1 MKFLDRFRQ
10 TTRCVLTLA
19 SVAYL
24 VGCGG
29 GGQSPILGSANL
41 GSLPT
46 VTWTSPAN
54 TSPIASNIAIN
65 SVVSATFSKLMT
77 ESTLTTSSFAL
88 DCVNGGSIATT
99 LSYDVPTR
107 TATLHPTSVLAST
120 TTCTATINTDAKD
133 STGLALLVPY
143 IWSFSTAAAA
153 DTTAPT
159 VIAITPLNNA
169 GSVSVNTNVNVSFSE
184 SMAPSTVTA
193 STMTLR
199 NTTLNTAVT
208 GTVLYAPSSNT
219 AVFTPTL
226 PTPLA
231 NNTLYTVTL
240 STAVTDLAGN
250 PLASTFT
257 STFTTAALPDT
268 TRPTVTVNFPAD
280 AATSVANN
288 TAISATFSEDMT
300 ASSIDASSFT
310 LTNMATS
317 AAVTGTVGFTPS
329 SRTATF
335 TPTSPNTLANNT
347 LFTAKIT
354 TVAKDLANNTLAADF
369 VWTFTTSNTGDTIA
383 PTVTLVSPLNG
394 VTGVCLTK
402 SVTATFSEAM
412 APASITTSNFT
423 LTNASVSVPGTVTY
437 DAPSKVATF
446 VPTNPTGF
454 APNTNLVATV
464 TTGVTDLAA
473 NPLASAF
480 SWNFTTGTQACLA
493 PVNLRTIAAFGSFG
507 GGAGVTNQGVN
518 TVVNGHLGTTAVCTA
533 ITGFHDAVNVYTE
546 TGSNIGLVNGTVY
559 CNAPFPGTTAT
570 MAIATQ
576 GAADALQAYT
586 DLATLTAVPY
596 SSGSLAG
603 ATLAPGLYTAPGGS
617 FDITAGDLTLDAQG
631 DPNAVWVFQ
640 MGSSLTIGLIG
651 TPRHVYLL
659 NGAQAKNVF
668 WQVGSAARI
677 ENGSVMVGTI
687 LASAGVTISTAG
699 QTQQTTLTG
708 RAIGLNA
715 SVTMV
720 NTTVVAP

>member
-1 MKFLDRFRQ
+1 LG
-10 TTRCVLTLA
+10 TTA
-19 SVAYL
+19 
-24 VGCGG
+24 
-29 GGQSPILGSANL
+29 L

-54 TSPIASNIAIN
+54 TTPIASNVAIN
-65 SVVSATFSKLMT
+65 TAVSATFSKPMN
-77 ESTLTTSSFAL
+77 ESTLTTSSFDL
-88 DCVNGGSIATT
+88 NCVNGGTIATT
-99 LSYDVPTR
+99 LTYDVPTR
-107 TATLHPTSVLAST
+107 TATIQPTTPLASN

-143 IWSFSTAAAA
+143 VWSFSTAAVA

-159 VIAITPLNNA
+159 VIAVSPLNNA
-169 GSVSVNTNVNVSFSE
+169 GSVTVNTNVNVSFSE

-208 GTVLYAPSSNT
+208 GTVLYVPSSNS
-219 AVFTPTL
+219 AVFTPTS

-240 STAVTDLAGN
+240 STAMTDSAGN
-250 PLASTFT
+250 PLASPFT

-268 TRPTVTVNFPAD
+268 TRPTVILNVPVNG
-280 AATSVANN
+280 ATGVANN
-288 TAISATFSEDMT
+288 TGISATFSEDMT

-317 AAVTGTVGFTPS
+317 TAVTGTVGFTPS

-335 TPTSPNTLANNT
+335 TPTSPSTLANNT
-347 LFTAKIT
+347 LFSAKIT
-354 TVAKDLANNTLAADF
+354 TLAKDLANNTLASDF
-369 VWTFTTSNTGDTIA
+369 VWTFTTSNIGDTTA
-383 PTVTLVSPLNG
+383 PTVTSVSPLNG
-394 VTGVCLTK
+394 ATGVCLTK
-402 SVTATFSEAM
+402 SVTATFNEAM
-412 APASITTSNFT
+412 APASISASNFT
-423 LTNASVSVPGTVTY
+423 VTNASVLVPGTVTY

-446 VPTNPTGF
+446 VPTNATGF
-454 APNTNLVATV
+454 APTTNLVATV

-480 SWNFTTGTQACLA
+480 IWSFTTGTQACLA

-533 ITGFHDAVNVYTE
+533 ITGFHDAVDVFTE
-546 TGSNIGLVNGTVY
+546 TTLNIGLVNGSVY
-559 CNAPFPGTTAT
+559 CNAPLPGTTAT

-586 DLATLTAVPY
+586 DLATLTPVPY

-603 ATLAPGLYTAPGGS
+603 ATLAPGLYSAPGGS
-617 FDITAGDLTLDAQG
+617 FDITTGDLTLDALG

-640 MGSSLTIGLIG
+640 MSSSLTIGQVA

-720 NTTVVAP
+720 NTTIVAP

>member
-1 MKFLDRFRQ
+1 MKFLDGFRQ
-10 TTRCVLTLA
+10 TTYRVLTLA

-29 GGQSPILGSANL
+29 GQSPILGTTTL

-54 TSPIASNIAIN
+54 TTPIANNVPIN
-65 SVVSATFSKLMT
+65 TVVSATFSKPMT
-77 ESTLTTSSFAL
+77 ESTLTPSSFGL
-88 DCVNGGSIATT
+88 DCVTGGTIATT
-99 LSYDVPTR
+99 LTYDVPTR
-107 TATLHPTSVLAST
+107 TATLHPTAPLASS
-120 TTCTATINTDAKD
+120 TTCTATINTEAKD
-133 STGLALLVPY
+133 STGLALLIPY
-143 IWSFSTAAAA
+143 VWSFSTAVAA

-159 VIAITPLNNA
+159 VIAITPLNNS

-184 SMAPSTVTA
+184 SMDPSTVTA
-193 STMTLR
+193 STMKLR
-199 NTTLNTAVT
+199 NTTLNTDVT
-208 GTVLYAPSSNT
+208 GTVLYVTSSNS

-231 NNTLYTVTL
+231 NNTLYTVSL
-240 STAVTDLAGN
+240 STAMKDLAGN

-257 STFTTAALPDT
+257 GVFTTAAVPDT
-268 TRPTVTVNFPAD
+268 TRPSVVLNVPVN
-280 AATSVANN
+280 AATGVANN
-288 TAISATFSEDMT
+288 TGISATFSEDMT

-310 LTNMATS
+310 LTNMATNT
-317 AAVTGTVGFTPS
+317 AVTGTVGFTPS

-347 LFTAKIT
+347 LFSAKIT
-354 TVAKDLANNTLAADF
+354 TAAQDLANNTLASDF
-369 VWTFTTSNTGDTIA
+369 VWTFTTSNTGDTTP
-383 PTVTLVSPLNG
+383 PTVTLVNPLNG
-394 VTGVCLTK
+394 TTGVCLTK

-412 APASITTSNFT
+412 APATINTSNFT
-423 LTNASVSVPGTVTY
+423 LTNASVLVPGTVTY
-437 DAPSKVATF
+437 DALSKVATF
-446 VPTNPTGF
+446 VPTNPSGF
-454 APNTNLVATV
+454 APSTTLVATV

-507 GGAGVTNQGVN
+507 GGAGATNQGVN
-518 TVVNGHLGTTAVCTA
+518 TVVNGNLGTTAVCTA

-546 TGSNIGLVNGTVY
+546 TGSNIGLVNGSVY

-576 GAADALQAYT
+576 GAADALQAYN
-586 DLATLTAVPY
+586 DIAALTPVPY
-596 SSGSLAG
+596 ATGSLAG
-603 ATLAPGLYTAPGGS
+603 ATLAPGLYSAPGGS
-617 FDITAGDLTLDAQG
+617 FDITSGDLTLDAQG
-631 DPNAVWVFQ
+631 DPNAVWIFQ
-640 MGSSLTIGLIG
+640 MASSLTIGLPA
-651 TPRHVYLL
+651 TPRHVYLI

-677 ENGSVMVGTI
+677 ENGSVMVGTL